1 MIIDSIEEKVP
12 DMSSQRKASN
22 VIFVT
27 DTKLLLFISL
37 ETYNYR
43 LEQGIQMRSARN
55 IKLLCEI
62 IR

>member
-1 MIIDSIEEKVP
+1 MIIDSIG
-12 DMSSQRKASN
+12 KASN